1 MHKKII
7 DTDALADQSDHD
19 LLIKVAVLLGNH
31 LAHSDMLVKI
41 ALTAA
46 LIGAVNFGIGLFFVL
61 ITTGVIS
68 IGQGG

>member
-1 MHKKII
+1 MDKN
-7 DTDALADQSDHD
+7 DHD
-19 LLIKVAVLLGNH
+19 LLIRIDTLLSNH
-31 LAHSDMLVKI
+31 LRHSDMLVKV

-46 LIGAVNFGIGLFFVL
+46 IIGAVNFGIGLFFVL